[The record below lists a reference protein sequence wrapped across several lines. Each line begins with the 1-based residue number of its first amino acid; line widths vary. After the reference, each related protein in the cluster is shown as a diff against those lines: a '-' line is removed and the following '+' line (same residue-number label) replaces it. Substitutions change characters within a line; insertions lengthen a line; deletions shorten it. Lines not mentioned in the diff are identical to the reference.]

1 MDQQARLKDV
11 AISDSGFLFDPY
23 SGFTFSLN
31 PTGKFILERLRDGL
45 EPEAIEAQLRQDF
58 DVDDAEDL
66 RRDLHEFVLQ
76 LRDQAILPR
85 EPDR

>member
-45 EPEAIEAQLRQDF
+45 EPEAIEAQLREDF
-58 DVDDAEDL
+58 DVDDGEDL

-76 LRDQAILPR
+76 LRDQAILPS